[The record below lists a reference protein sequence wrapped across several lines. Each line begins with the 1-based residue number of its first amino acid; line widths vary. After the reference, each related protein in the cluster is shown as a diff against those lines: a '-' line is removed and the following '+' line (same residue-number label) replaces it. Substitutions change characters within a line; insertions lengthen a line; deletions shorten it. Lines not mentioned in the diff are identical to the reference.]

1 MARAGMT
8 DVCRLL
14 TQASKTM
21 TRASMTGICRLLTQ
35 ASTMM
40 TRSVQSMKRTTDVEQ
55 TMLPANPLTLC
66 MTSPVAW
73 ICVNPCCCGCYAM
86 LCCGGDQLGLGK
98 ESTVRPVDV
107 ASTSGR
113 HSRGRG
119 DRFQSHLRT
128 GAGGR
133 WRSLCCS
140 GWFVLKGQLEQFHL
154 PTAVHPG
161 PHLDAEPRPR
171 TYTDGGLLG
180 ESDHVC
186 VRIQKCSTWRPGTGL
201 SRILS
206 HSVLCVPP
214 PTHTRIQSK
223 APCCSA

>member
-1 MARAGMT
+1 
-8 DVCRLL
+8 
-14 TQASKTM
+14 
-21 TRASMTGICRLLTQ
+21 
-35 ASTMM
+35 
-40 TRSVQSMKRTTDVEQ
+40 
-55 TMLPANPLTLC
+55 
-66 MTSPVAW
+66 
-73 ICVNPCCCGCYAM
+73 M

-98 ESTVRPVDV
+98 EFTVRLVDV

-119 DRFQSHLRT
+119 DRLQSHLRT

-140 GWFVLKGQLEQFHL
+140 GWFVLRGQLEQFHL

-180 ESDHVC
+180 ESDPTRTSATEYEPQQC
-186 VRIQKCSTWRPGTGL
+186 GATRNNAIQ
-201 SRILS
+201 
-206 HSVLCVPP
+206 VLPP
-214 PTHTRIQSK
+214 PPHRSRGITTVPRCATKTSDDWRRACVCAYTKVLDLAPGDGAIKNTLSECARCAAPPPHTHTYTI
-223 APCCSA
+223 